1 MGSMKMFCYF
11 QDAKADRK
19 GFMELEL
26 VQQLLGEKWMPQL
39 EGSFEYEDVLT
50 NLISILNN
58 DNPMIYDSVITYLTK
73 LFK

>member
-1 MGSMKMFCYF
+1 METLYF

-39 EGSFEYEDVLT
+39 EGSFEYDDVLS